1 MWDVEFRDLVYLNG
15 NDYYFFEVLQIAGT
29 QGLPDSY
36 TVEIGPSLTGPW
48 ITALRTDDEITFS
61 RINGLPLD
69 SIGSIYF
76 LYGELSDPYVLRLRN
91 TVTNDAAIVW
101 GNIP

>member
-1 MWDVEFRDLVYLNG
+1 MLDVNG
-15 NDYYFFEVLQIAGT
+15 PTPAYWNGTDYYSFEVLQIAGT

-36 TVEIGPSLTGPW
+36 TVEIGPSEAGPW
-48 ITALRTDDEITFS
+48 TTALRTDDGITFY
-61 RINGLPLD
+61 RINELPVEG
-69 SIGSIYF
+69 IRSIYF